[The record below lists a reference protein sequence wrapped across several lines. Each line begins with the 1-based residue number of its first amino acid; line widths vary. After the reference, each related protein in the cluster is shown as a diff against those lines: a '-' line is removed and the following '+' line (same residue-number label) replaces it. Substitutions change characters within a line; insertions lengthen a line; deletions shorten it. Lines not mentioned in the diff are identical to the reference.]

1 VGDCVGLAAGDAVGA
16 SVGLSVGS
24 GSGTISMGVVQSS
37 AMVQFGQKLGMHC
50 AQESSPSA

>member
-1 VGDCVGLAAGDAVGA
+1 MGDCVGLAAGDAVGA